1 MKNRSLRSGSRCTR
15 AVMIRS
21 ILAIMISAGLAL
33 MSFPVLAEPSD
44 GPFAALQGSWS
55 GTGTIVMSSG
65 AKERIRCSA
74 THHLGASSSELQLAL
89 NCESDSYKFN
99 LESQITSSGSAIS
112 GNWFEKT
119 RATGGSING
128 RIAGNQINVRAEGAS
143 FNALLSVTTRGDR
156 QSISI
161 QSPGSEMSD
170 VSITLARKSR

>member
-1 MKNRSLRSGSRCTR
+1 MRIRWLQSEPSCPR
-15 AVMIRS
+15 AIRVIATS
-21 ILAIMISAGLAL
+21 VLLAL
-33 MSFPVLAEPSD
+33 VFLPVLAAPAD

-65 AKERIRCSA
+65 AKERIRCNA
-74 THHLGASSSELQLAL
+74 THRLGASSSELQLAL

-99 LESQITSSGSAIS
+99 LESQISSSGSAIS

-119 RATGGSING
+119 RASGGSING
-128 RIAGNQINVRAEGAS
+128 RIAGNQINVRAEGQT
-143 FNALLSVTTRGDR
+143 FNAILSVTTRGDR

-161 QSPGSEMSD
+161 RSPGSEMSD

>member
-1 MKNRSLRSGSRCTR
+1 MRIRWLQSEPSCPR
-15 AVMIRS
+15 AITVIATS
-21 ILAIMISAGLAL
+21 VLLAL
-33 MSFPVLAEPSD
+33 VFLPVLAAPAD

-65 AKERIRCSA
+65 AKERIRCNA
-74 THHLGASSSELQLAL
+74 THRLGASSSELQLAL

-119 RATGGSING
+119 RATGGAISG
-128 RIAGNQINVRAEGAS
+128 RIAGNQINVRVEGQT
-143 FNALLSVTTRGDR
+143 FNALLSITTRGDR
-156 QSISI
+156 QAISI

-170 VSITLARKSR
+170 IAITLARKSR

>member
-1 MKNRSLRSGSRCTR
+1 MRVCWLQSRSPC
-15 AVMIRS
+15 A
-21 ILAIMISAGLAL
+21 LAFGVVAISVLLAFVSL
-33 MSFPVLAEPSD
+33 PVLAAPTD

-55 GTGTIVMSSG
+55 GTGTIVLSSG
-65 AKERIRCSA
+65 AKERIRCSSNDR
-74 THHLGASSSELQLAL
+74 LGSSSTELRLEL

-99 LESQITSSGSAIS
+99 LQSQIVYRDGTVS

-119 RATGGSING
+119 RATGGSISG
-128 RIAGNQINVRAEGAS
+128 RIAGNQINVRAAGQT

-170 VSITLARKSR
+170 VTITLARKSR